1 MRSRCWSILILAILL
16 NYVGCSSKQR
26 SREKPSIGV
35 TTSWLEAAVRDVAG
49 QDVDVVCLL
58 PPGDCPGHFDLSPGM
73 VRRLSRC
80 EILFRFGFQSG
91 VDEKLSGL
99 TSRGLRIVEVVRT
112 DGLCIPDVYLD
123 ACGQIADVLGG
134 TSAAAEELRD
144 RLSTVESRL
153 SGLSASVHRKIED
166 AGLRGEKVLCSDR
179 QEQFCRW
186 LGLDVAATFPRAD
199 DMSSSSLQE
208 LLSTAQK
215 SNVRAVIANLQE
227 GRKAADSIAQRLDAT
242 VIVFSNFPSKEA
254 AQAGF
259 EELLLDNV
267 RSLIEGTRR

>member
-1 MRSRCWSILILAILL
+1 LSVAFLLALGGCAGKRRSPEEPR
-16 NYVGCSSKQR
+16 
-26 SREKPSIGV
+26 IGV

-49 QDVDVVCLL
+49 QDVDVVSLL
-58 PPGDCPGHFDLSPGM
+58 PPGDCPGHFDLSPEM

-80 EILFRFGFQSG
+80 EVLFRFEFQRG

-99 TSRGLRIVEVVRT
+99 TSRGLRIVEVART
-112 DGLCIPDVYLD
+112 DGLCVPEVYLD
-123 ACGQIADVLGG
+123 ACRQIADGLQG
-134 TSAAAEELRD
+134 TSAAPAEGLTE
-144 RLSTVESRL
+144 RLAAVESRL
-153 SGLSASVHRKIED
+153 SKLSASVQKEVED
-166 AGLRGEKVLCSDR
+166 AGLRGRKILCSDH
-179 QEQFCRW
+179 QERFCRW

-199 DMSSSSLQE
+199 DMSSSSLHE
-208 LLSTAQK
+208 LISTAQK

-227 GRKAADSIAQRLDAT
+227 GRQAADSIAQRLDVP

-267 RSLIEGTRR
+267 RSLIEGRRR